1 MSFSAYN
8 NAKVNDMV
16 EELVMFYLPEGGLV
30 FDPTCGIKNRQFK
43 WIQNSRLDGVKY
55 EYLPGDIQESN
66 LQKIQASVRHIPLKY
81 RSVDLTLY
89 DPPYLPGAR
98 ECERKEDYGIE
109 TDQSVKETIAFYS
122 KEIFEELKRI
132 TRKWIIIK
140 GTDFY
145 YPTTSMNFYVFQ
157 QFALKGALEAGLK
170 VRAIYSF
177 GYHHGNIGIYR
188 ARLRNYRRP
197 VNNFTYYIVLS
208 HECCYA

>member
-1 MSFSAYN
+1 MSFSAYS
-8 NAKVNDMV
+8 NAKVNDVV
-16 EELVMFYLPEGGLV
+16 EEMVMFYLPEGGLI

-66 LQKIQASVRHIPLKY
+66 LQKIQASVTHIPLKY

-89 DPPYLPGAR
+89 DPPYLPGMR
-98 ECERKEDYGIE
+98 TMKRREDYGMDKEQSLEE
-109 TDQSVKETIAFYS
+109 TVGLYS

-140 GTDFY
+140 GADFY
-145 YPTTSMNFYVFQ
+145 WPTTSYNFYAFQ

-170 VRAIYSF
+170 VRAVYSF
-177 GYHHGNIGIYR
+177 HYHHGSIGLYR
-188 ARLRNYRRP
+188 VRLRNYRRP

>member
-43 WIQNSRLDGVKY
+43 WIENSRLDGVKY

-66 LQKIQASVRHIPLKY
+66 LQEIQASVTHIPLKY

-89 DPPYLPGAR
+89 DPPYVPGAR
-98 ECERKEDYGIE
+98 DCQRKEDYGI
-109 TDQSVKETIAFYS
+109 TQDRSVKEVMAFYS
-122 KEIFEELKRI
+122 KDVFEELKRI

-145 YPTTSMNFYVFQ
+145 WPTTSMNFYLFQ

-170 VRAIYSF
+170 VRAVYVF
-177 GYHHGNIGIYR
+177 NYFHGMMGYYR
-188 ARLRNYRRP
+188 SRLKNYRRP
-197 VNNFTYYIVLS
+197 IPCFTYYIVLS